1 MDDEKRTLNCH
12 VTFNVE
18 IDEDFKEEFRRIVD
32 LHIDELVNID
42 RYPKIKGIYTACVEI
57 R

>member
-18 IDEDFKEEFRRIVD
+18 IDEDFKEEFERIID
-32 LHIDELVNID
+32 HHIDALID
-42 RYPKIKGIYTACVEI
+42 IESYPEIKGIYAACVEI